1 MGLCLVASA
10 CGSDDAAQLLETAQF
25 EERQNNQT
33 HAKELYEDI
42 IRRYTSSPAADQARA
57 RLAQLKPAP

>member
-10 CGSDDAAQLLETAQF
+10 CGSADAAQLLETAQF

-42 IRRYTSSPAADQARA
+42 IRRYPSSPAADQARA